1 MCYHAKPA
9 RTRWFHGAVS
19 ILGGAADRADVAVST
34 HHASKTERGLFAQD
48 SGRWLGLAAAVA
60 LAVIALDAL
69 SKWAIELEIGP
80 NAARTHLEI
89 LGDVVELRY
98 TANAGVAFGLLRDSS
113 TIAGLL
119 VGIVIVPL
127 VIVLVVLALRG
138 ALWAFASGL
147 VLGGAAG
154 NLIDRIG
161 DQTVTDFVSVG
172 RWPSFNVADA
182 SITVG
187 AIILIG
193 LSLLER
199 PAGSRPDEHA
209 SR

>member
-1 MCYHAKPA
+1 
-9 RTRWFHGAVS
+9 
-19 ILGGAADRADVAVST
+19 VST
-34 HHASKTERGLFAQD
+34 SHASKTERAWFRAD

-60 LAVIALDAL
+60 SIVVLADTL
-69 SKWAIELEIGP
+69 SKWAIEREIGP
-80 NAARTHLEI
+80 NATRSHIRIIGSFA
-89 LGDVVELRY
+89 ELRY
-98 TANAGVAFGLLRDSS
+98 TENAGVAFGLLNGSS
-113 TIAGLL
+113 TIAGIL

-127 VIVLVVLALRG
+127 VIVLIVLAMRG

-154 NLIDRIG
+154 YLIDRIG

-187 AIILIG
+187 ALVLIG

-199 PAGSRPDEHA
+199 PADVRPDEPA
-209 SR
+209 PR